1 MCPALPGESLL
12 AVPRLSAD
20 RGRTRARAH
29 SLRSSRVRNHGLR
42 APTAL
47 PALCLRCQHR
57 YFQETQGAPC
67 SAALPP
73 EPTPRPATV
82 TPQRPGTEHRAGKHA
97 FCASGLPERAAS
109 PPGTGSERSGAGAEG
124 ASAPRH
130 RRVRPLGPRAGG
142 AGRSSGPGGPRL
154 PRARHGRPP
163 APAGG
168 GARSP
173 PLSLSLLAPPP
184 PSGSAAPGIPRGA
197 PRGCR
202 RRQGQPRP
210 GLRRSPPHRPGEAG
224 HPH

>member
-1 MCPALPGESLL
+1 MCPALRGESLL

-109 PPGTGSERSGAGAEG
+109 PPGTGSERSGAGARRDERP
-124 ASAPRH
+124 AAPTCAPPRTPG
-130 RRVRPLGPRAGG
+130 RRGRTELG
-142 AGRSSGPGGPRL
+142 AGRPPPPACPPRPPPRARRRRRPLPPAFTFSSGPAAALRLRGPGHPPGSASGL
-154 PRARHGRPP
+154 PEATGAAPARPPPFPP
-163 APAGG
+163 AP
-168 GARSP
+168 P
-173 PLSLSLLAPPP
+173 
-184 PSGSAAPGIPRGA
+184 
-197 PRGCR
+197 
-202 RRQGQPRP
+202 
-210 GLRRSPPHRPGEAG
+210 E
-224 HPH
+224 